1 MHADPG
7 PAATT
12 CASTGNCA
20 GLPVEQSIT
29 PKSLCH
35 GLHLV
40 CFTGLL
46 CLDTF
51 TLLCRIAANR
61 IMLLT
66 GGYVTMH
73 FRLFYIVSRK

>member
-46 CLDTF
+46 VCF
-51 TLLCRIAANR
+51 V
-61 IMLLT
+61 LT
-66 GGYVTMH
+66 PLHCCVELQPTGLYC
-73 FRLFYIVSRK
+73 

>member
-7 PAATT
+7 QAATT

-29 PKSLCH
+29 SKSLCH

-46 CLDTF
+46 VCFVF
-51 TLLCRIAANR
+51 TPLR
-61 IMLLT
+61 
-66 GGYVTMH
+66 
-73 FRLFYIVSRK
+73 